1 MHSTACRQRYNHS
14 LSQSGQAIYSLHP
27 STLAQWHS
35 TVIIAAA
42 ELLLITKK
50 ETSYEIGENPTPYV
64 WDIYAGHYN
73 ARLFKMHQSDLLNS
87 HSTNQISFGRL
98 IQLLIQTML
107 LLSCPAYM

>member
-1 MHSTACRQRYNHS
+1 MNFHVVTALFIHS

-50 ETSYEIGENPTPYV
+50 ETSYERGENPTPYV
-64 WDIYAGHYN
+64 WDIYAGHDN
-73 ARLFKMHQSDLLNS
+73 VISIRISCVRIDK
-87 HSTNQISFGRL
+87 HSNQWRDCS
-98 IQLLIQTML
+98 
-107 LLSCPAYM
+107 

>member
-1 MHSTACRQRYNHS
+1 MYFLHIVRHIFAGGFALLHETRLQVNLNKILKVVQVKHS

-50 ETSYEIGENPTPYV
+50 ETSYERGENPTPYV
-64 WDIYAGHYN
+64 WDIYAKFFSY
-73 ARLFKMHQSDLLNS
+73 
-87 HSTNQISFGRL
+87 
-98 IQLLIQTML
+98 
-107 LLSCPAYM
+107 C